1 MEKKRLQNNSQWVAV
16 IWNQFKLRG
25 LNVIF
30 CGIHKEILNLHKNNS
45 NN

>member
-1 MEKKRLQNNSQWVAV
+1 MEKKRLQSNSQWVAV

-30 CGIHKEILNLHKNNS
+30 LRDS
-45 NN
+45 